1 MNPLDAYCLDDRVV
15 TLTGASSGLGA
26 GFAHAMAAVGAHL
39 VLAARRTDRLG
50 KLAAE
55 LAGAGTPVVRHTA
68 DVSVPE
74 DCRAVA
80 RRAVEEFGRIEVL
93 INNAGVG
100 GVVPASC
107 DTPESF
113 SSVIDVNV
121 RKLAV
126 WDALADEAGSGADR

>member
-1 MNPLDAYCLDDRVV
+1 
-15 TLTGASSGLGA
+15 
-26 GFAHAMAAVGAHL
+26 
-39 VLAARRTDRLG
+39 
-50 KLAAE
+50 
-55 LAGAGTPVVRHTA
+55 
-68 DVSVPE
+68 
-74 DCRAVA
+74 VA

-121 RKLAV
+121 RNLAV